1 MLKTILKILLRH
13 HRFVITTHQRPDG
26 DAIGSQ
32 IALGRFL
39 EYLGKEVVLFNS
51 DPVPA
56 TLDWMPGSESIR
68 TGDDVENLAA
78 VAQADQLI
86 VVDTNTRDRLGKTV
100 VRALDLYRG
109 SAALL
114 IDHHTAPESWFK
126 CMLRNE
132 HAAATGEI
140 IYDLICAYDEN
151 LIDPEIATALYTA
164 LMTDTGSFRFAA
176 VTPKVHRMS
185 AHLLEL
191 GSSSPPEV
199 YAAVYEN
206 HSRGWPRLVAMV
218 LQGLTFLYD
227 GQLAYIMVT
236 KHMLKQT
243 GVDRGDAHGLSDMI
257 MTIAGVRVTLTF
269 TEVKHGVKVSFRS
282 KGNCP
287 MDTWAQSYG
296 GGGHPNAAGA
306 FIRHPIQ
313 QVTKLV
319 LESASE
325 YIQTD
330 NFVLAEEDQDYF
342 HALSS
347 QKQ

>member
-1 MLKTILKILLRH
+1 MLNNVLKILLQN

-32 IALGRFL
+32 VSLGRFL
-39 EYLGKEVVLFNS
+39 KHLGKEVVLFNS
-51 DPVPA
+51 DPVPV
-56 TLDWMPGSESIR
+56 TLDWMPGSEDIR
-68 TGDDVENLAA
+68 TGDDIENLAA
-78 VAQADQLI
+78 VAQADMLI

-100 VRALDLYRG
+100 ARALDMHRG
-109 SAALL
+109 PVLL
-114 IDHHTAPESWFK
+114 IDHHTSPESWFTW
-126 CMLRNE
+126 MLRDE
-132 HAAATGEI
+132 DAAATGELV
-140 IYDLICAYDEN
+140 YDLICAHDEN

-176 VTPKVHRMS
+176 VTPKIHRMT
-185 AHLLEL
+185 AHLMEL
-191 GSSSPPEV
+191 GSSSPPDV

-206 HSRGWPRLVAMV
+206 RSLGWPRLVSMV
-218 LQGLTFLYD
+218 MQGLTFLYD
-227 GQLAYIMVT
+227 GQLAYITVT
-236 KHMLKQT
+236 RHMLEQA
-243 GVDRGDAHGLSDMI
+243 GVDQGDAHGLSDLV
-257 MTIAGVRVTLTF
+257 MTIAGVHVTLTF

-282 KGNCP
+282 KGDWR
-287 MDTWAQSYG
+287 MDIWAQSYG

-306 FIRHPIQ
+306 FIRQPIR
-313 QVTKLV
+313 QVIKLV

-330 NFVLAEEDQDYF
+330 NFVLAEEDHAYF